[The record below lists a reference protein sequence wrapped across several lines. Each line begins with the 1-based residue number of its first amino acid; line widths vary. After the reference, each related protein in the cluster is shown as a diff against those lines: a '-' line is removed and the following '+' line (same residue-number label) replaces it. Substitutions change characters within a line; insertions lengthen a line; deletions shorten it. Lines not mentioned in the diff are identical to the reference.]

1 MNFELKKITLVIF
14 TDIDGT
20 FINNDTFH
28 EGSNIRVAETLHK
41 HNHLLIYNSSK
52 TFNEIVFMQK
62 KFNTSFPFICE
73 TGGGIYHKN
82 LFNQG
87 SDKLRDG
94 YSIMYESKKIEMFR
108 EIIEKEIQKNFKD
121 DLDIFDDLCFDEKL
135 RLSGLKGDD
144 LHLASKRDF
153 SMLINWKSDESRYSQ
168 FESVL
173 HGHGLKLIK
182 GGRFCHICTSHDKGQ
197 AVTFFLK
204 QIKSSGMYNG
214 IISIGIG
221 DSSNDLEMFSS
232 VDHACIVKS
241 KNNANLM
248 KKIDSNKVILSTNYA
263 PEGWAECIHDVF
275 SEIKSQGHTYG

>member
-1 MNFELKKITLVIF
+1 MNFELKKITLLIF

-41 HNHLLIYNSSK
+41 HNHMLIYNSSK

-82 LFNQG
+82 LFNQSSG
-87 SDKLRDG
+87 KLREG

-108 EIIEKEIQKNFKD
+108 EIVVEEIQKNFKD

-153 SMLINWKSDESRYSQ
+153 SMLINWKSDDLRYSK

-173 HGHGLKLIK
+173 HGYGLRLIK
-182 GGRFCHICTSHDKGQ
+182 GLSLIHI
-197 AVTFFLK
+197 
-204 QIKSSGMYNG
+204 
-214 IISIGIG
+214 
-221 DSSNDLEMFSS
+221 
-232 VDHACIVKS
+232 
-241 KNNANLM
+241 
-248 KKIDSNKVILSTNYA
+248 
-263 PEGWAECIHDVF
+263 
-275 SEIKSQGHTYG
+275 

>member
-1 MNFELKKITLVIF
+1 MNFELKKITLLIF

-28 EGSNIRVAETLHK
+28 EGSNVRVAETLRK
-41 HNHLLIYNSSK
+41 HNHLLVYNSSK
-52 TFNEIVFMQK
+52 TFDEIVFMQK

-82 LFNQG
+82 LFNHD
-87 SDKLRDG
+87 SDKLREG

-153 SMLINWKSDESRYSQ
+153 SMLINWKSDELRYSQ
-168 FESVL
+168 FASVL

-182 GGRFCHICTSHDKGQ
+182 GGRFCHICASHDKGH
-197 AVTFFLK
+197 AVSFFLE
-204 QIKSSGMYNG
+204 QIKSSKMYNK
-214 IISIGIG
+214 ILTIGVG
-221 DSSNDLEMFSS
+221 DSTNDIEMLSK

-248 KKIDSNKVILSTNYA
+248 KKIDSNRIMVSTNYA
-263 PEGWAECIHDVF
+263 PEGWAECIHAVF
-275 SEIKSQGHTYG
+275 SQIKSQEHTYG